1 MILRNLS
8 KQMLTLCRYIGV
20 LVFFLLPSLLL
31 AADIFV
37 LPDRNPIGMGEE
49 FTLTFSTTEEPDN
62 NPDFSP
68 LNKDFDV
75 VGTSTNNNL
84 RIINGAVSRELS
96 WRVHLYAKATGT
108 LQIPPIQ
115 FGADSSPAS
124 QITVNKDGAGDDMPR
139 DSVLVEL
146 EVDTQEPY
154 VQQQFIVTQRMLHS
168 VELQPGGAS
177 MSHPEVGEGKA
188 LVQQLGKVTNRT
200 LNRKGIQY
208 KVSERRYAV
217 FPQTSGELTFRPTI
231 FQGIVREPGAQR
243 RNVPVPFGMMSGRQI
258 RRFSEALTLNVKGQP
273 AGVQGTWLPA
283 NSLSLNVHWETPP
296 ELFKTGEP
304 VTLTIAVIA
313 DGLMAEQLPEMQLVL
328 PKGIKG
334 YSNQPELRND
344 YQGGSLIGTR
354 QERWILIGTAP
365 GEYTLPALNVE
376 WWNLGAEK
384 AESAF
389 AEARKITVT
398 GEVSAATEA
407 ELNAKAGV
415 PEDTG
420 PVGETGNESEEAI
433 TPAQELLAG
442 QDDEVAASDKEK
454 SHWLWLFAIGLLL
467 LILLGILYKRRANE
481 KSSEG
486 GQRFQAPKVNYYDQL
501 ERACRSND
509 AQKAYDSLIGWVR
522 EDLKLAPP
530 TLPQLR
536 QEVKMSFRQS
546 IDELSMVLYA
556 QQAGE
561 WRGAEMWQEVQGF
574 YRDQQAAKK
583 KVMNDLLSLHPD

>member
-1 MILRNLS
+1 MIFRNLS
-8 KQMLTLCRYIGV
+8 RQLLVLCRYIGV
-20 LVFFLLPSLLL
+20 LVFFLLPPLVM

-37 LPDRNPIGMGEE
+37 LPDRNPVDAHQS
-49 FTLTFSTTEEPDN
+49 FTLTFSMTEEPN
-62 NPDFSP
+62 GNPDFSA
-68 LNKDFDV
+68 LDKNFDILSTSSRTNVQV
-75 VGTSTNNNL
+75 V
-84 RIINGAVSRELS
+84 NGVSSKEIV
-96 WRVHLYAKATGT
+96 WRVRLYPRTTGT
-108 LQIPPIQ
+108 LVIPSIP
-115 FGADSSPAS
+115 FGSDSSPAS
-124 QITVNKDGAGDDMPR
+124 QITVDVNVATDDMPR

-231 FQGIVREPGAQR
+231 FQGIVKEPGAQR
-243 RNVPVPFGMMSGRQI
+243 RNVPIPFGMMSGRQI

-273 AGVQGTWLPA
+273 AGVKGTWLPA

-313 DGLMAEQLPEMQLVL
+313 DGLMAEQLPEIQLAL

-344 YQGGSLIGTR
+344 YQGGSLVGTR

-365 GEYTLPALNVE
+365 GEYTLPALNVA
-376 WWNLGAEK
+376 WWNLGTEK

-389 AEARKITVT
+389 AEAREITVT
-398 GEVSAATEA
+398 GEVSATTEA
-407 ELNAKAGV
+407 ELNAKALV

-420 PVGETGNESEEAI
+420 PVGQAGSESEEAI
-433 TPAQELLAG
+433 TPAQELLAE
-442 QDDEVAASDKEK
+442 QDDDVAVSDKEK

-481 KSSEG
+481 KALESD
-486 GQRFQAPKVNYYDQL
+486 QRFQAPGINYYDQL
-501 ERACRSND
+501 ERACRGND
-509 AQKAYDSLIGWVR
+509 AQKAYDALVGWVR
-522 EDLKLAPP
+522 EDLQLSPP
-530 TLPQLR
+530 TLAQLR

-561 WRGAEMWQEVQGF
+561 WRGADMWKEVQGF
-574 YRDQQAAKK
+574 YHDQQAAKK